1 MYAFMIKNLRFLFIL
16 SFLFIFAEN
25 LAQEGVATKKPIPNF
40 GPTHPIENPDY
51 KTSLSEEYKVVFD
64 ISKASEDP
72 TEVNKYV
79 ETVARFLNMHVEAGK
94 LLNSIHVYVV
104 MHGPAAQTLLKNEF
118 YQELFNTNNPNIALF
133 EALSQHGVEILLCGQ
148 TSIAR
153 NISAERR
160 IPETKIS
167 LSAMTA
173 LIQLQNNGYRLIQ
186 F

>member
-1 MYAFMIKNLRFLFIL
+1 MIKNFLSLLLLGML
-16 SFLFIFAEN
+16 SVFAKSP
-25 LAQEGVATKKPIPNF
+25 AQEQVAAERPITNF
-40 GPTHPIENPDY
+40 GPTYPIENPDY
-51 KTSLSEEYKVVFD
+51 KTSLTEEYKVVFD

-72 TEVNKYV
+72 AEVNKYV

-94 LLNSIHVYVV
+94 PLNSMKVYVI
-104 MHGPAAQTLLKNEF
+104 MHGPAAQTLLKDEF
-118 YQELFNTNNPNIALF
+118 YREIFNSSNPNIPLY
-133 EALSQHGVEILLCGQ
+133 EALNKQGVEFLLCGQ

-173 LIQLQNNGYRLIQ
+173 LIQLQNEGYRLIQ

>member
-1 MYAFMIKNLRFLFIL
+1 MYAFMIKKPYLLLFLSL
-16 SFLFIFAEN
+16 LFIFSESFS
-25 LAQEGVATKKPIPNF
+25 QEKVALEKPISSF
-40 GPTHPIENPDY
+40 GPTYPIENPDY

-72 TEVNKYV
+72 SEVNKYV

-94 LLNSIHVYVV
+94 PLKSMQVYVV
-104 MHGPAAQTLLKNEF
+104 MHGGAAQTLLKNEF
-118 YQELFNTNNPNIALF
+118 YKELFNTDNPNIPLY
-133 EALSQHGVEILLCGQ
+133 EALRKQGVEILLCGQ

-153 NISAERR
+153 NISEERR

-173 LIQLQNNGYRLIQ
+173 LIQLQNHGYRLIQ
-186 F
+186 L

>member
-1 MYAFMIKNLRFLFIL
+1 MYAFMIQNLRLLLFLSLLLMFSQ
-16 SFLFIFAEN
+16 SF
-25 LAQEGVATKKPIPNF
+25 AQEPIVLEKPIANF
-40 GPTHPIENPDY
+40 GRTYPIENPDY

-72 TEVNKYV
+72 AEVNKYV

-94 LLNSIHVYVV
+94 PLNSMHVYVV

-118 YQELFNTNNPNIALF
+118 YKELFSTDNPNIALY
-133 EALSQHGVEILLCGQ
+133 EALSTHGVEFLLCGQ

-153 NISAERR
+153 NISEERR
-160 IPETKIS
+160 IPEAKIS

-173 LIQLQNNGYRLIQ
+173 LIQLLNDGYRLIQ